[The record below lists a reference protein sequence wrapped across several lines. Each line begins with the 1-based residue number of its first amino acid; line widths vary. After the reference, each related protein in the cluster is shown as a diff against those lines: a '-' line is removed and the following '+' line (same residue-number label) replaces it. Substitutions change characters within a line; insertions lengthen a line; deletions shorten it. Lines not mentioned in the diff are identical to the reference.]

1 MRWKFSFQRTFGI
14 FLIVLSITVVTVVVN
29 TNYESKKTMNNLL
42 ELSNTSKNKTKDN
55 EEDLGDYQGILE
67 DQKVETPKGV
77 SQIAIPKLDILAPI
91 VEGTDSYSLSVSAG
105 HFKNT
110 AKMGGRGNYCI
121 AGHSSSIY
129 NCIFNN
135 IHDIN
140 ILEPMYFTNSDGK
153 TFIYYVTEKFVV
165 EPTEVDVLNQGTSDK
180 ICTIVTCTDNGQRRF
195 IIRGKILSKKKLEE
209 LRNSLG
215 LNLDEK
221 YLEKLDEIGY
231 IQFDYR
237 MFDDN
242 LGDDV
247 VWHTFGIKEPEVI
260 QFSQTN
266 MQMLSC
272 LDIENIKCHTP
283 KGNEPEEY
291 VVYRQQHI
299 TNEFLK
305 QPNLDI
311 GFKKSIGVPKTYRQ
325 KSSEDYF
332 NLEEEILNVRKGN
345 SDNSTDN
352 NWFSF
357 SDNIQKGNTKNSN
370 NISMPSW
377 TSDLCKRTSTR
388 QSKNGR

>member
-14 FLIVLSITVVTVVVN
+14 FLIVLSMTVVTVVID
-29 TNYESKKTMNNLL
+29 TNYESRKTMNNLL
-42 ELSNTSKNKTKDN
+42 ELTNTNKSNSNKSD
-55 EEDLGDYQGILE
+55 EDLGDYQGILQ
-67 DQKVETPKGV
+67 DQKVETKKGV
-77 SQIAIPKLDILAPI
+77 SQISIPKLKILAPI

-129 NCIFNN
+129 NCIFND
-135 IHDIN
+135 IHNIN
-140 ILEPMYFTNSDGK
+140 ILEPMYFTNSAGK
-153 TFIYYVTEKFVV
+153 TFTYYVTEKFVV
-165 EPTEVDVLNQGTSDK
+165 EPTEVGVLNQNTSDK
-180 ICTIVTCTDNGQRRF
+180 ICTIVTCTDNGERRF

-260 QFSQTN
+260 QFSQKN
-266 MQMLSC
+266 MQMFSC
-272 LDIENIKCHTP
+272 LDLEDIKNHNP
-283 KGNEPEEY
+283 RGNETEEY
-291 VVYRQQHI
+291 IMYKHQDRI
-299 TNEFLK
+299 NKFLK
-305 QPNLDI
+305 QSKISID
-311 GFKKSIGVPKTYRQ
+311 FQKSVGVPKGYKQ
-325 KSSEDYF
+325 
-332 NLEEEILNVRKGN
+332 
-345 SDNSTDN
+345 
-352 NWFSF
+352 
-357 SDNIQKGNTKNSN
+357 Q
-370 NISMPSW
+370 
-377 TSDLCKRTSTR
+377 
-388 QSKNGR
+388 